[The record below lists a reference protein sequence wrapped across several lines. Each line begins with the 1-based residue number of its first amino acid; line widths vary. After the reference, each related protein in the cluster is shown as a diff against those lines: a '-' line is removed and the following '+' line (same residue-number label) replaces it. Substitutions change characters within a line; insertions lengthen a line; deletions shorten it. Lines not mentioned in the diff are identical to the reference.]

1 MGPPLQDALK
11 LAATGLRDPATGKV
25 VPRQRSFRA
34 ILAGGA
40 VRLMQTIVLPIGTCV
55 EIVGTGPDT
64 DAIESDAVQ
73 LFDVRDDAKLVLE
86 GVTLRGGNS
95 TNGGAGSIG
104 KNAALSLS
112 NVVLDSNT
120 AQTSGGA
127 FFLDANSTTVIQQS
141 VFKNNIAMAPGVGP
155 DGGGALFVSTGASVQ
170 IASTTFSQCAAD
182 RGSVMKINE
191 ETHVNVWSTQFDGN
205 HAYTED
211 SGEGAIWSGGN
222 LTLNNVTFTS
232 NVHGIAGAVQLED
245 ITIDGAH
252 RVGSFSATDCRFA
265 GNAAKYGGAV
275 WTGNGVQAPIKFV
288 NCTFDSNVA
297 FESSGGAI
305 NTADN
310 ARIQLVECMLVNNT
324 AAASGGALAPGSGSQ
339 YNVTGCTFDGNS
351 APRGGAAA
359 LNGCE
364 LNLVDTSFT
373 GNRAKLE
380 GGAIIMQGTCS
391 GTSTRTTFSGNS
403 ATEGAAIYAF
413 ENQNYQV
420 SSGTLFQ
427 GNTAS
432 GAGAGILQKGA
443 DFTLTV
449 SDDAT
454 FSDNTAG
461 CCFIGGYGSRELATG
476 GGSCVDIDTSAT
488 SNCCQTSTY
497 IEGNLCLTCDPD
509 RVECLEPGITT
520 ATLPLLPG
528 YWRASLEVGQA
539 DILRCW
545 NEKACRGG
553 AAELSTDDY
562 CDDGYEGPYCA
573 VCRAGYTSFVGSTC
587 YKCESGAVVSFAVFS
602 TLVVVAMI
610 VVCGALAA
618 MGAHRPGSVSEVY
631 KEGSRNTGVADA
643 TASVYQGLTSTNVKG
658 AVMSVLR
665 AMRIPIVVMQILTQY
680 LSITGV
686 PIPALYRTFIS
697 WLDLINLDMSVV
709 LSPGC
714 VFDVNFYQKL
724 LLSTIT
730 PLCILA
736 LLGLAYVVAS
746 RHANRSGRW
755 GQRVYHLFVDK
766 AGLLVLS
773 FTFLIFSA
781 TSTVI
786 FQTFAC
792 DAIPGFGGKRF
803 LRADYAIECDTATYD
818 AYRIYAAIMI
828 LVYPIGIPTL
838 YMTALWWQRSAIKQV
853 PEAADGEDAEVA
865 DNVHLA
871 SLGFLWQPYRRQFW
885 YWEVVE
891 CGRRLLLSGGLV
903 FILPGSFGQSVYAC
917 IFAYFSIL
925 VYLRCG
931 PHNCKLDATLYS
943 LGATILFLTMF
954 VALVAQYGSLD
965 VDEKD
970 ANIISVMLIALNLVL
985 LGTALAQ
992 ACVVGRYITRASSKR
1007 TPPADADAELTNAPH
1022 QTLEKR
1028 APSIREVWRR
1038 NSRAARDSEGPRTS
1052 TFALLLSSVSTRL
1065 GASVGGSESV
1075 EAVAPPYDRRQSRD
1089 GSGGGSASAY
1099 TPALELVPVS

>member
-1 MGPPLQDALK
+1 MD
-11 LAATGLRDPATGKV
+11 GK
-25 VPRQRSFRA
+25 
-34 ILAGGA
+34 
-40 VRLMQTIVLPIGTCV
+40 RLLFSDHPGYTTSTQ
-55 EIVGTGPDT
+55 IVGTGPDT

-73 LFDVRDDAKLVLE
+73 LFQVGDDAKLVLE

-104 KNAALSLS
+104 KNAALSLK

-127 FFLDANSTTVIQQS
+127 LFLDANSTTVIQQS
-141 VFKNNIAMAPGVGP
+141 VFKNNVAMAPGVGP

-191 ETHVNVWSTQFDGN
+191 ETHVNVWNTQFDGN
-205 HAYTED
+205 H
-211 SGEGAIWSGGN
+211 
-222 LTLNNVTFTS
+222 
-232 NVHGIAGAVQLED
+232 
-245 ITIDGAH
+245 
-252 RVGSFSATDCRFA
+252 
-265 GNAAKYGGAV
+265 
-275 WTGNGVQAPIKFV
+275 
-288 NCTFDSNVA
+288 
-297 FESSGGAI
+297 GGAI

-310 ARIQLVECMLVNNT
+310 AKIQLVECMLVNNT

-339 YNVTGCTFDGNS
+339 YNITACTFDGNT

-364 LNLVDTSFT
+364 LNLVDTSFV

-413 ENQNYQV
+413 ENQKYQV

-454 FSDNTAG
+454 FSENTAG

-476 GGSCVDIDTSAT
+476 GGSCVDIDTSA
-488 SNCCQTSTY
+488 TSTY

-553 AAELSTDDY
+553 AAKLSTDDY

-587 YKCESGAVVSFAVFS
+587 YKCQSGAVVSFAVFS

-643 TASVYQGLTSTNVKG
+643 TASVYLGLTSTNVKG

-755 GQRVYHLFVDK
+755 GQRIYHLFVDK

-792 DAIPGFGGKRF
+792 DAIPGFNGKRF

-818 AYRIYAAIMI
+818 AYRIYAAIMV
-828 LVYPIGIPTL
+828 LVYPVGIPAL
-838 YMTALWWQRSAIKQV
+838 YMAALWWQRSAIKEV

-1007 TPPADADAELTNAPH
+1007 TPPADTDSELANAPH
-1022 QTLEKR
+1022 LEKR

-1038 NSRAARDSEGPRTS
+1038 NSRTAREGPRTS
-1052 TFALLLSSVSTRL
+1052 TFASLLSSASTRL

-1089 GSGGGSASAY
+1089 SGGGGGAASAY